1 MDLLNGTRRHIAVLS
16 QTTSLVKING
26 FLFIQFDK
34 GKKIIPINGHEKRRI
49 EKAIKNKVF

>member
-1 MDLLNGTRRHIAVLS
+1 MELLNDTRKHIAVLS
-16 QTTSLVKING
+16 NTTSLVKING

-49 EKAIKNKVF
+49 EKAIKI